1 MPFIQLQIRRDS
13 LANWISNNPILASG
27 EMAINLDT
35 YQYKLGDGVK
45 TWIQLPYAGI
55 AGPDGPPGS
64 SISNSTGPTGVTGS
78 IGPTGITGP
87 TGISSTGVTGS
98 VRAGFTGV
106 TGPTGLSATGQTGTT
121 GAIGSTGNTGSV
133 GITGNT
139 GPTGQA
145 GAVGSR
151 GATGPVGSET
161 GATGSSATGSTGPTG
176 AGGGGTITSGYIQ
189 VKWSSTIS
197 VFDTTVSG
205 IDTSNFPSS
214 IGTWTTPA
222 GAALLTLNFNA
233 TNFNNQFRPPNVSGL
248 ITWWSTA
255 GGGIF
260 QSQIIPLGSYNLDF
274 PVTAFTWTG
283 SQWQMKYGINTSS
296 FSSTGNNPTS
306 TYGFNL
312 YLNVFN

>member
-55 AGPDGPPGS
+55 AGPTGTPGT
-64 SISNSTGPTGVTGS
+64 SISNATGATGATGS
-78 IGPTGITGP
+78 IGPTGLTGP

-98 VRAGFTGV
+98 IRIGFSGF
-106 TGPTGLSATGQTGTT
+106 TGPTGLSATGQTGAT
-121 GAIGSTGNTGSV
+121 GTIGSTGHTGVTGS
-133 GITGNT
+133 TGAT

-145 GAVGSR
+145 GSAGSR
-151 GATGPVGSET
+151 GGTGPVGVET

-176 AGGGGTITSGYIQ
+176 AGGGGTITSGYMRIGMDSGTNKFQ
-189 VKWSSTIS
+189 PG
-197 VFDTTVSG
+197 TT
-205 IDTSNFPSS
+205 DTSAFPSS
-214 IGTWTTPA
+214 IGTWTF
-222 GAALLTLNFNA
+222 GGDGLSLTLTFNA
-233 TNFNNQFRPPNVSGL
+233 TNYNNQYEPPNIAGIISFWQTTTL
-248 ITWWSTA
+248 IWK
-255 GGGIF
+255 
-260 QSQIIPLGSYNLDF
+260 SQIISLGVYSGQN
-274 PVTAFTWTG
+274 PVTTFTWSGT
-283 SQWQMKYGINTSS
+283 QWVMTYEIGASS
-296 FSSTGNNPTS
+296 FSTTGNNG